1 MEFLATYGLPGLF
14 VAAFLAATI
23 LPLSSE
29 ALLLL
34 LIAHSEQIFVPVLI
48 ASIGNVLGS
57 QFNYFLGYKGDYLL
71 LKRLLR
77 LSDNQIANARHR
89 FQKYGTPSLL
99 LAWLP
104 VVGDPLTVVAGLF
117 RVHFLLF
124 TLLVAIGKSGRY
136 LLLAW
141 GYQIF

>member
-1 MEFLATYGLPGLF
+1 MEFLVTYGLFGLF
-14 VAAFLAATI
+14 IAAFLAATI

-29 ALLLL
+29 ALLL
-34 LIAHSEQIFVPVLI
+34 IIIGYSDQFIIPVLV

-57 QFNYFLGYKGDYLL
+57 QFNYFLGYKGDDLL
-71 LKRLLR
+71 LKRVLR
-77 LSDNQIANARHR
+77 MSEEQITKARYR
-89 FQKYGTPSLL
+89 FNKYGTPSLL

-104 VVGDPLTVVAGLF
+104 VVGDPLTVIAGLF

-124 TLLVAIGKSGRY
+124 TLLVAIGKIGRY

-141 GYQIF
+141 GFHFF

>member
-1 MEFLATYGLPGLF
+1 MEFLATYGLFGLF

-29 ALLLL
+29 ALLLII
-34 LIAHSEQIFVPVLI
+34 IAHSDQFIIPVLV

-71 LKRLLR
+71 LKRVLR
-77 LSDNQIANARHR
+77 LSDEQITKARYR
-89 FQKYGTPSLL
+89 FQKYGAPSLL

-124 TLLVAIGKSGRY
+124 TLLVAIGKSSRY
-136 LLLAW
+136 ILLAW